1 MFFKS
6 WRATLLRFESF
17 VPSTLLSIYWRSFL
31 FHKFRW
37 NKVATQASKIKYTEE
52 QSVNWRFMFEQIH
65 IKKKS
70 KGFKDFTLTNYQV
83 ININT

>member
-31 FHKFRW
+31 FHKFWW
-37 NKVATQASKIKYTEE
+37 NKVATQASEIKYTEE
-52 QSVNWRFMFEQIH
+52 QSVNLRFMFEQIH
-65 IKKKS
+65 IKK
-70 KGFKDFTLTNYQV
+70 V
-83 ININT
+83 